1 MKLHQLNPEEVVGA
15 KGFEPS
21 TSWSRTRNKN
31 HLSRCPGVSY
41 GSLGRSLL
49 DQFGQVTIEEPPSE
63 GTRVVVLRSS
73 GAPILA
79 GLPLHRSSSRAIAS
93 TDFLRFR
100 ILLS

>member
-1 MKLHQLNPEEVVGA
+1 MVGA

-21 TSWSRTRNKN
+21 TSWSRTKNKN

-41 GSLGRSLL
+41 GILGRCLL
-49 DQFGQVTIEEPPSE
+49 DKFGQVAIEEPPSE
-63 GTRVVVLRSS
+63 GTRVVVLRWS

-79 GLPLHRSSSRAIAS
+79 GLALHRSSSRAIAS

-100 ILLS
+100 ILLSEETRDQH